1 MNISDPDGRSVSS
14 EINKFDDVMYQ
25 LAAAGG
31 CRQVIADESVDL
43 FNRAWCVAEMAEAKR
58 LRMPMALKVASRAAI
73 LQRSGALENLDV
85 RRMRA
90 SSETDKELILDK
102 IRSSADVDHFNTELQ
117 LQSLIFDPQSGL
129 LASWSAMDSMQRMA
143 HLLGAC

>member
-1 MNISDPDGRSVSS
+1 
-14 EINKFDDVMYQ
+14 
-25 LAAAGG
+25 
-31 CRQVIADESVDL
+31 
-43 FNRAWCVAEMAEAKR
+43 MAEAKR
-58 LRMPMALKVASRAAI
+58 LQMPMALKVASRAAI
-73 LQRSGALENLDV
+73 MQRSSAWENLDV

-129 LASWSAMDSMQRMA
+129 LASWRAMDSMQRMA
-143 HLLGAC
+143 HSLGAC